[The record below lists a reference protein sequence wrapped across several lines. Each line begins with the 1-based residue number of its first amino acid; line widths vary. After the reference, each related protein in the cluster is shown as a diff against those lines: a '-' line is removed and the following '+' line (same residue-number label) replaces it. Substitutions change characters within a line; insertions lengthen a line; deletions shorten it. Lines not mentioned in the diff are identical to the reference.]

1 MITFD
6 LFTIVDETEKNDRN
20 IQLESQTY
28 HINNMPICIISY
40 SHKKMLEASNK
51 NSINKEGLK
60 YILSNNFF
68 NKTKVKP
75 FSSVRRKANKPES
88 FID

>member
-1 MITFD
+1 
-6 LFTIVDETEKNDRN
+6 
-20 IQLESQTY
+20 
-28 HINNMPICIISY
+28 
-40 SHKKMLEASNK
+40 MLEASNK